1 MKNIILLFTIL
12 IINSCKFEKKNNI
25 DACKKFD
32 ELDTK
37 ILSLMNK
44 IEVKHKNDRHFL
56 EAFNMEQVYWIQY
69 RDRRLRA
76 IYPKKWDQHYRKNYG
91 KEVFNPCKCKELLR
105 LSESRLEDLQMYL
118 MNGPIDQQNCP
129 SMLNK

>member
-1 MKNIILLFTIL
+1 M
-12 IINSCKFEKKNNI
+12 

-37 ILSLMNK
+37 ILSLMDK
-44 IEVKHKNDRHFL
+44 IEVKHKNDHHFL

-76 IYPKKWDQHYRKNYG
+76 IYPKKWDRHHRMRKRKVNLT
-91 KEVFNPCKCKELLR
+91 KRKL
-105 LSESRLEDLQMYL
+105 
-118 MNGPIDQQNCP
+118 
-129 SMLNK
+129 

>member
-1 MKNIILLFTIL
+1 M
-12 IINSCKFEKKNNI
+12 

-37 ILSLMNK
+37 ILSLMDK
-44 IEVKHKNDRHFL
+44 IEVKHKNDHHFL

-105 LSESRLEDLQMYL
+105 LSERRMEDLQMYL
-118 MNGPIDQQNCP
+118 MNGPADQQNCP
-129 SMLNK
+129 SMLSK

>member
-1 MKNIILLFTIL
+1 MKNILFLFIIL
-12 IINSCKFEKKNNI
+12 IVNGCQFEKKNNM

-37 ILSLMNK
+37 ILGLMDK
-44 IEVKHKNDRHFL
+44 IEVKHKGDRYFL
-56 EAFNMEQVYWIQY
+56 EAFSMEQVYWIQY

-91 KEVFNPCKCKELLR
+91 KEVFNSCKCKELLR
-105 LSESRLEDLQMYL
+105 LSERRVEDLQMYL
-118 MNGPIDQQNCP
+118 MNGPADQQNCP